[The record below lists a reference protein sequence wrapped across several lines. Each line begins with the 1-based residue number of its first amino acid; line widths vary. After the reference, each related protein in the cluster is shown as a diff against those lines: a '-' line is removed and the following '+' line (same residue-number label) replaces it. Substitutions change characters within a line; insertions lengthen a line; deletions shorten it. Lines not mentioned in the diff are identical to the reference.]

1 MTSNLSGDIEHE
13 KAIEDTKL
21 LGTWIIILF
30 HFVPTVSLGVCPK
43 MAALKNIRKF
53 GFLSTPVKLSPH
65 FSLKQTPL
73 NSHGSL
79 SLVCT

>member
-1 MTSNLSGDIEHE
+1 MTSNLSGDIEHQ

-30 HFVPTVSLGVCPK
+30 HFVLTVSLRVCPK
-43 MAALKNIRKF
+43 MAALKSVTKF

-65 FSLKQTPL
+65 FSLK
-73 NSHGSL
+73 
-79 SLVCT
+79 